1 MRIRKIEATA
11 SFFLLTAWLNYLDRQ
26 AVVPLAMVACALHEL
41 GHYLIIRWMGGNV
54 KLIRLTAVGAEMVL
68 SRPLN
73 YWQEGAAAL
82 AGPGINLLL
91 ALVFSQWE
99 WGRLFGGLNLVLGC
113 FNLMPI
119 GRLDGGRTMY
129 CTLALLLGPD
139 LAQRAAAWTDLVF
152 TTLIL
157 TVGLLLFGFGGNVT
171 LLLVA
176 VWMAA
181 ILVSGKKKG
190 NRSCQVGRKQVK

>member
-1 MRIRKIEATA
+1 MRVGKVEATA

-26 AVVPLAMVACALHEL
+26 AIVPLAMIACVIHEL
-41 GHYLIIRWMGGNV
+41 GHYLIIRWMGGNI

-82 AGPGINLLL
+82 AGPGMNLLL

-99 WGRLFGGLNLVLGC
+99 WSGLFAGLNLVLGC

-139 LAQRAAAWTDLVF
+139 LAQRAAAWMDFVF

-157 TVGLLLFGFGGNVT
+157 TAGLLLFGVGGNVT

-190 NRSCQVGRKQVK
+190 NRSCHAGRKQVK

>member
-1 MRIRKIEATA
+1 MRMGKVEATA

-26 AVVPLAMVACALHEL
+26 AIVPLAMLACALHEL
-41 GHYLIIRWMGGNV
+41 GHYLAIRWMGGTI
-54 KLIRLTAVGAEMVL
+54 KLIRLTAIGAEMVL

-73 YWQEGAAAL
+73 YWQEGLAAL

-91 ALVFSQWE
+91 ALIFSSWE
-99 WGRLFGGLNLVLGC
+99 WSRLFAGLNLVLGC
-113 FNLMPI
+113 FNMMPI

-139 LAQRAAAWTDLVF
+139 LAQRAAAWMDLCF
-152 TTLIL
+152 TSLIL
-157 TVGLLLFGFGGNVT
+157 AAGLLLFGVGGNVT

-181 ILVSGKKKG
+181 TLVPGKKKG